1 MKKIALLFAI
11 ICAGQLYGM
20 EPMEAEHI
28 GDLPKELQKEIAQ
41 TVVQT
46 AMLESK
52 NVGEAIAT
60 IKKLSESFGI
70 QYNKLFGNIQ
80 DFTKLVYMLLDGF
93 EVSPYLRKGTPY
105 LIVRDLQ
112 DAHFTLA
119 SKYLV
124 LREQLDNSVF
134 QGDKNIEKTKKL
146 IEEGADV
153 NSSTILDTTLSAN
166 LLLARP
172 AVQTIKLL
180 LDHGA
185 NPYAKNIQDLT
196 PLEFA
201 NEQDGSQE
209 IIELLQ
215 NAMEKEIRSK
225 L

>member
-1 MKKIALLFAI
+1 MKKIALLFTI

-28 GDLPKELQKEIAQ
+28 GDLPGELQREITQA
-41 TVVQT
+41 
-46 AMLESK
+46 
-52 NVGEAIAT
+52 AIASSKDLGKAIAM

-105 LIVRDLQ
+105 LIAQDLEK
-112 DAHFTLA
+112 AHFTLA
-119 SKYLV
+119 SEYLS
-124 LREQLDNSVF
+124 LREQLQKSVTE
-134 QGDKNIEKTKKL
+134 GDKNIEETKKL

-153 NSSTILDTTLSAN
+153 NSANTIFMALSAN
-166 LLLARP
+166 FLLARP

-196 PLEFA
+196 PLELA
-201 NEQDGSQE
+201 KKYRSSPE

-215 NAMEKEIRSK
+215 NAMEKK
-225 L
+225 